1 MDEQSGRARRVRTP
15 VQRMRSSMLTTSDL
29 VKARE
34 RDEEAATRSQNPT
47 PNGST
52 NTVRG
57 WAKGEV
63 VWAVRSFEF
72 PARMPAGPWPARVA
86 AATPAGSEFV
96 SVNWLGCDN
105 SAQVDAVPVTGVQE
119 FLHCAEHVAHAK
131 RSRAAAFQAAVAEAI
146 SVAEGGGATAKRQ
159 LAVEMKAEGMKS
171 CEGAEGA
178 AQKRQ
183 RRYRAAGAAGGT
195 PAKVQVKEE
204 EPPVAA
210 EEELEVEEMSAYEK
224 LRQANMNRNKQILD
238 ALELPSLP
246 SFVHGEAAM
255 VTVKAR
261 GLKGTRKTPEEL
273 PTRERSLPAQGKG
286 PDGSQLELPSDWR
299 EPVRFNPSSR
309 KENGG
314 ACRSSMSFNDQDDR
328 RLRRTGDLAV
338 GDTVPKDMWAEDPE
352 VALTTSKAQAESL
365 MLKLSDA
372 AHSTRGAAK
381 SSSRDPAGRGG
392 WRDCKSAADSL
403 RAVAEMKVDEADV
416 AKVCPQRI
424 ASIAFHPMENHVVV
438 AAGDK
443 SGNIG
448 VFTPDWASDDSCVT
462 VFDVHTSSV
471 TWMAFDDTS
480 NPHALYSSSYENIVR
495 RLDVQQQAFS
505 EVLQFEEDQY
515 DFLSTC
521 HLEGGRVLRC
531 GFGTGHM
538 HIVDLRG
545 GKPTTVHLHNK
556 TIRSIDLCPGN
567 SNLLLTGSIDHS
579 ARIWDIRKLRRSESL
594 ADVPHS
600 QVCYI

>member
-1 MDEQSGRARRVRTP
+1 MDPEGGRARRVRTP
-15 VQRMRSSMLTTSDL
+15 VQRMRSSMLATSDL
-29 VKARE
+29 AKARR

-47 PNGST
+47 PNGSIT
-52 NTVRG
+52 TVRG

-72 PARMPAGPWPARVA
+72 PARMSAGPWPARVA

-96 SVNWLGCDN
+96 SVNWLGGDN
-105 SAQVDAVPVTGVQE
+105 SAQVDAAGVQE

-131 RSRAAAFQAAVAEAI
+131 RSRAAAFQAAVTEAV
-146 SVAEGGGATAKRQ
+146 SVAEGGEATAKRQ
-159 LAVEMKAEGMKS
+159 LAVEMKVEDMQS

-183 RRYRAAGAAGGT
+183 RRNRAAGAAGGT
-195 PAKVQVKEE
+195 PAKEKVKEE

-238 ALELPSLP
+238 ALELPNLP

-261 GLKGTRKTPEEL
+261 GLKGTRKAPEEL
-273 PTRERSLPAQGKG
+273 PTRERSLRVQGKG

-299 EPVRFNPSSR
+299 ELRFNPSSR

-314 ACRSSMSFNDQDDR
+314 AGRSSMSFNDQDDR
-328 RLRRTGDLAV
+328 RLRRTGDLTV

-352 VALTTSKAQAESL
+352 VALSASQAQAESL
-365 MLKLSDA
+365 MRKLSDA

-381 SSSRDPAGRGG
+381 SSSCVPAGRGG

-403 RAVAEMKVDEADV
+403 RAVAELQVAEADV

-443 SGNIG
+443 CGNIG

-495 RLDVQQQAFS
+495 RLDVQQQVFS
-505 EVLQFEEDQY
+505 EVLQLEEDQY

-521 HLEGGRVLRC
+521 HLEAGGRVLRC
-531 GFGTGHM
+531 GFGSGHM
-538 HIVDLRG
+538 HVVDLRG

-556 TIRSIDLCPGN
+556 TIRSIDLSPGN

-594 ADVPHS
+594 ADVTHS
-600 QVCYI
+600 QVCSI

>member
-1 MDEQSGRARRVRTP
+1 MDAEGGRARRVRTP
-15 VQRMRSSMLTTSDL
+15 VQRMRSSMLATSDL
-29 VKARE
+29 AKARG

-47 PNGST
+47 PAGYI

-72 PARMPAGPWPARVA
+72 PTRMPAGPWPARVA

-96 SVNWLGCDN
+96 TVKWLGGDD
-105 SAQVDAVPVTGVQE
+105 SEEVDADGVQE

-131 RSRAAAFQAAVAEAI
+131 RSRAAAFQAAVAEAV

-159 LAVEMKAEGMKS
+159 LAVEMKVEGTKS
-171 CEGAEGA
+171 REGAEVAA

-183 RRYRAAGAAGGT
+183 RRDRAAGAAGGT
-195 PAKVQVKEE
+195 PVKEEVKEE

-210 EEELEVEEMSAYEK
+210 EEEQEVEEMSAYEK

-238 ALELPSLP
+238 ALELPNLP
-246 SFVHGEAAM
+246 SFVHGETAM

-261 GLKGTRKTPEEL
+261 GLKGTRKAPEEL
-273 PTRERSLPAQGKG
+273 PTRERSLRVQGKG

-299 EPVRFNPSSR
+299 EPIRFNPSSR

-314 ACRSSMSFNDQDDR
+314 AGRSSMSLNDEDYR
-328 RLRRTGDLAV
+328 RLRRTGDLTVA
-338 GDTVPKDMWAEDPE
+338 DTVPRDRWAEDPE
-352 VALTTSKAQAESL
+352 VALTASKAQAESL
-365 MLKLSDA
+365 MRKLSDA
-372 AHSTRGAAK
+372 TDSTRGAAK
-381 SSSRDPAGRGG
+381 ASSLDPAGRGF
-392 WRDCKSAADSL
+392 WRDFKGAADSL
-403 RAVAEMKVDEADV
+403 RAVAELQVAEADV

-471 TWMAFDDTS
+471 TWMTFDDTS

-495 RLDVQQQAFS
+495 RLDVQQQVFS
-505 EVLQFEEDQY
+505 EVLQLEEDQY

-521 HLEGGRVLRC
+521 HLEAGGHVLRC

-556 TIRSIDLCPGN
+556 TIRSIDLSPGN

-579 ARIWDIRKLRRSESL
+579 ARIWDIRKLRRSDSL
-594 ADVPHS
+594 AAVTHS